1 MEEII
6 LVPAP
11 RTTRRRKGT
20 VPVPATLESELAG
33 YTVGADNPQ
42 GVRAQVD
49 TGLIKG
55 EQSYRLSIGPDDLTL
70 IAGDQQG
77 LYYGFM
83 TLRQLV
89 RQADDAGRIP
99 CVHIE
104 DWPEF
109 PVRGVML
116 DISRDRVPTMET
128 LKRLIDLWS
137 ELKFNQVQLYTEH
150 TFAYAAHRIVWE
162 QASPIT
168 PQEAEELDRYCRKRA
183 IELVPNQNSFGH
195 MERWLKHDR
204 YSRLSDATG
213 SFVDPWGGLRLQ
225 PTTLNP
231 LNPESLHLLSG
242 LYDELLPHFSSNM
255 INVGA
260 DEPFDLGQGRS
271 REACE
276 ERGLGRVYLEF
287 MLKIHEELSRRGKV
301 MQFYGD
307 IVLHHPELIQELPRD
322 VIALNWGYEADHP
335 FNKESPKFAE
345 AGLQFYVCPGTSAWN
360 SIGGRWNNARENI
373 LSAAR
378 EGRSAG
384 ASGFLLTDWGDN
396 GHWQQLPISYPAYL
410 FASAVS
416 WNPEAG
422 RKIDME
428 ACLSR
433 HIFRDDT
440 GKAAQALL
448 ILENLYDGGIV
459 RFGNAGVL
467 AVLLLPELQQ
477 YHQEELKRF
486 RDYDFA
492 REQAGIAEA
501 LSLLKTADIRA
512 EDADLLRRELTFT
525 ADLMAH
531 ATRLGKERFATTS
544 LTTEEISTPARQ
556 YLTAELEPLIGRYK
570 KLWLSRSRPGGLKD
584 SAGRMIALKESY
596 GQGQVSQAR
605 Q

>member
-11 RTTRRRKGT
+11 RTIHRRKGT
-20 VPVPATLESELAG
+20 IPVPANLGSELAG
-33 YTVGADNPQ
+33 YTVGADSPQ
-42 GVRAQVD
+42 GVKAHVD
-49 TGLIKG
+49 SAVFKH

-70 IAGDQQG
+70 IAGDQLG

-89 RQADDAGRIP
+89 RQADKAGRIP
-99 CVHIE
+99 FVHIE

-128 LKRLIDLWS
+128 LKRLIVLWS

-150 TFAYAAHRIVWE
+150 TFAYPVHRIVWE

-168 PQEAEELDRYCRKRA
+168 PREAEELDHYCRERA

-204 YSRLSDATG
+204 YSGLSDATG
-213 SFVDPWGGLRLQ
+213 SFVDPWGGLRHQ

-231 LNPESLHLLSG
+231 LDPDSLHLLSG
-242 LYDELLPHFSSNM
+242 LYDGLLPHFSSNM

-276 ERGLGRVYLEF
+276 QRGPGRVYLEF
-287 MLKIHEELSRRGKV
+287 MLKIHGELSQRGKV

-307 IVLHHPELIQELPRD
+307 IVLHHPELITKLPRD

-335 FNKESPKFAE
+335 FNKESRLFAK
-345 AGLQFYVCPGTSAWN
+345 AGLQFYVCPGTSSWN
-360 SIGGRWNNARENI
+360 SLGGRWNNARQNI

-378 EGRSAG
+378 EGRSAK

-396 GHWQQLPISYPAYL
+396 GHWQQLPVSYPAYL

-422 RKIDME
+422 QKINLE

-433 HIFRDDT
+433 HVFRDDT
-440 GKAAQALL
+440 ERAAQALI
-448 ILENLYDGGIV
+448 ILGNLYEDGIV
-459 RFGNAGVL
+459 RFRNAGAI
-467 AVLLLPELQQ
+467 AVLLLLELQQ
-477 YHQEELKRF
+477 YHQEAFKRF
-486 RDYDFA
+486 RNHDFA

-501 LSLLKTADIRA
+501 LSLLRQADIRA
-512 EDADLLRRELTFT
+512 EDADLLYRELTFT
-525 ADLMAH
+525 ANLMAH
-531 ATRLGKERFATTS
+531 ASRLGKQRFTTAD
-544 LTTEEISTPARQ
+544 L
-556 YLTAELEPLIGRYK
+556 LTAEIPPSVRKTLAAELKALIEVFK
-570 KLWLSRSRPGGLKD
+570 NLWLSRSRPGGLKD

-596 GQGQVSQAR
+596 GQG
-605 Q
+605 